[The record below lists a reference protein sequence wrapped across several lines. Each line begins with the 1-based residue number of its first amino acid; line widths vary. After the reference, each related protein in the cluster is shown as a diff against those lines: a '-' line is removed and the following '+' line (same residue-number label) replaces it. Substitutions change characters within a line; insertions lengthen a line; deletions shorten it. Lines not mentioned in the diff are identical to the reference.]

1 MYKTIYAVILFK
13 DLGEKNESKR
23 VLIST
28 TDFDEAKKCFES
40 EYKKSY
46 KPSAIHSGG
55 KNTEFWFFRGKT
67 WDFLISFEEVGW
79 IDDEGK
85 HDYVDCFGN
94 PIVLTK

>member
-1 MYKTIYAVILFK
+1 MYKTIYAVVNYK
-13 DLGEKNESKR
+13 DFTTKDESKN
-23 VLIST
+23 VLLVT

-46 KPSAIHSGG
+46 KPSAILTGRENMMSY
-55 KNTEFWFFRGKT
+55 FYRGKT

-85 HDYVDCFGN
+85 HFFEDGFGN
-94 PIVLTK
+94 PIV